1 MKLQNQHNVYEKDLN
16 NGPIFKILKGG
27 HRSSISS
34 AINDA
39 ILYKGSSS
47 NMNEVIDFCRNTMD
61 DYQLVQGAITGV
73 GVKPARLFEESV
85 KHLRTAL
92 KIQPY
97 HPEVLGLLVEV
108 LGYAQRYDDMDNEI
122 KNIEKI
128 YDNMDTE
135 GISSYSRASVY
146 HKLGTTFLN
155 AKQDANKAFPLF
167 EKSLKILPDYIPALI
182 DKSVAYVLL
191 KDGVNA
197 ELAVREVEKLV
208 PNHPI
213 VNKIRQQVWAPLMGA
228 TGGASNPA
236 KGSPKIPPKG
246 SKGPPKSAVEML
258 MSAKPRPGDPP
269 KKPRTSSTFKNKKH

>member
-1 MKLQNQHNVYEKDLN
+1 LKLQNQHNVYEKDLS
-16 NGPIFKILKGG
+16 NGPIFKLFKGG
-27 HRSSISS
+27 PRSSTSN

-47 NMNEVIDFCRNTMD
+47 NMNDVIDFCRNTMND
-61 DYQLVQGAITGV
+61 HQLVEGAITGV
-73 GVKPARLFEESV
+73 GVKPTRLFEESV
-85 KHLRTAL
+85 NHLKKAL
-92 KIQPY
+92 KIQPH
-97 HPEVLGLLVEV
+97 HPEILGLLVEV

-122 KNIEKI
+122 KNIEKM
-128 YDNMDTE
+128 YDSMNTE

-155 AKQDANKAFPLF
+155 AKQDAKKAFPLF
-167 EKSLKILPDYIPALI
+167 EKSLNILPDYIPTLI
-182 DKSVAYVLL
+182 DKAVAYVLL

-228 TGGASNPA
+228 TGGASNPL
-236 KGSPKIPPKG
+236 KGHPKMPPKG
-246 SKGPPKSAVEML
+246 KGPPKSAAEML
-258 MSAKPRPGDPP
+258 MNAKPKPDDP
-269 KKPRTSSTFKNKKH
+269 KSKPRTSSTFKNK